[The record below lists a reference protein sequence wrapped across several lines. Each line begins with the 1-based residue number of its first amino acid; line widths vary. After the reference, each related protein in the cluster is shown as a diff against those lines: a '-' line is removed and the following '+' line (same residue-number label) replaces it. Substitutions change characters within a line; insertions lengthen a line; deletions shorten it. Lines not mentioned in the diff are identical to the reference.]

1 MDRDQQPAGDY
12 TIPSDWGGEDERL
25 RLLGE
30 WRDPITLR
38 RMEALGL
45 APGWRCLEVG
55 VGSGSTARAMADR
68 VRPAGRVTA
77 ADINSGFLTG
87 LAGVPGV
94 EPRHCDVRR
103 ADFPA
108 ASFDLIHTRLVLE
121 HLPDRLVVMR
131 RMVDWLAPG
140 GWVLFEEPD
149 TAAAEASPNRL
160 WARHFEAYVSDP
172 GYDVRTGRVLAAEVG
187 SLGLV
192 DIGLEIDTAV
202 VRGGTD
208 LARWYAMTIDAVR
221 SGLKSQGLVRDE
233 ELNEVIESLSDPAL
247 LEPGFTFHAVW
258 GRKPPLRGV
267 Q

>member
-1 MDRDQQPAGDY
+1 MSTDRQPADDY
-12 TIPSDWGGEDERL
+12 TIPSDWGGEAERL

-30 WRDPITLR
+30 WRDPITLS
-38 RMEALGL
+38 RMEKLGF

-55 VGSGSTARAMADR
+55 VGGGSTARAMAER
-68 VRPAGRVTA
+68 VGPTGRLTA
-77 ADINSGFLTG
+77 ADINPGFLAN
-87 LAGVPGV
+87 LDGVPGV
-94 EPRHCDVRR
+94 EVRHCDVRCD
-103 ADFPA
+103 DFAP

-121 HLPDRLVVMR
+121 HLPERVEVMR

-160 WARHFEAYVSDP
+160 WARHFEAYAADP
-172 GYDVRTGRVLAAEVG
+172 GYDVHTGRVLAAEVR
-187 SLGLV
+187 SLGLA
-192 DIGLEIDTAV
+192 DIGVEIDTAV

-221 SGLKSQGLVRDE
+221 SGLLSQGLVGDDE
-233 ELNEVIESLSDPAL
+233 LDEIIGALQDPAL

-258 GRKPPLRGV
+258 GRRAPLRGV
-267 Q
+267 R

>member
-1 MDRDQQPAGDY
+1 MNAPRPAGDY
-12 TIPSDWGGEDERL
+12 SIPSDWGGEAERL

-38 RMEALGL
+38 RMDALGL

-55 VGSGSTARAMADR
+55 VGGGSTAQAMAER
-68 VRPAGRVTA
+68 VGPTGLVTA
-77 ADINSGFLTG
+77 ADINPGFLAVLEG
-87 LAGVPGV
+87 LPGIK
-94 EPRHCDVRR
+94 PRHCDVRYD
-103 ADFPA
+103 DFPP

-121 HLPDRLVVMR
+121 HLPDRVAVMQ

-160 WARHFEAYVSDP
+160 WARHFEAYVADP
-172 GYDVRTGRVLAAEVG
+172 GYDVRTGRALAAEVR
-187 SLGLV
+187 SLGL
-192 DIGLEIDTAV
+192 DHIGLEIDTAV

-208 LARWYAMTIDAVR
+208 VARWYAMTIDAVR
-221 SGLKSQGLVRDE
+221 SGLTSQGVVGDE
-233 ELNEVIESLSDPAL
+233 ELDELVEALSDPAL

-267 Q
+267 R

>member
-1 MDRDQQPAGDY
+1 MSGSGPAGDY

-30 WRDPITLR
+30 WRDPITLA
-38 RMEALGL
+38 RMERLGL

-55 VGSGSTARAMADR
+55 VGSGSTARAMAER
-68 VRPAGRVTA
+68 VGATGQVTA
-77 ADINSGFLTG
+77 ADINAGFLAN

-94 EPRHCDVRR
+94 LARHCDIRR
-103 ADFPA
+103 DDFPP

-121 HLPDRLVVMR
+121 HLPDRQAVMR
-131 RMVDWLAPG
+131 RMADWLAPG
-140 GWVLFEEPD
+140 GWLLFEEPD

-160 WARHFEAYVSDP
+160 WARHFEAYAADP
-172 GYDVRTGRVLAAEVG
+172 GYDVRAGRVLAAEVA
-187 SLGLV
+187 SLGLADV
-192 DIGLEIDTAV
+192 GLEIDTTV

-208 LARWYAMTIDAVR
+208 VARWYAMTIDAVR
-221 SGLKSQGLVRDE
+221 SGLTSPGL
-233 ELNEVIESLSDPAL
+233 LNDDDLDRVIESLNDPAL

-258 GRKPPLRGV
+258 ARKPPLKGV